1 MEAIDIIVGV
11 LFVVVLALVVAVW
24 ALARQTGILFERV
37 APLGALVTDSGPAV
51 GQPAPQFDIQSL
63 SGTGAVSVGGQQSH
77 STLLFFLSPTCPVCK
92 KLIPLL
98 NKIQNDE
105 RTWLNVVLASDG
117 KAEEHAKFI
126 ESHKLSAFPYLL
138 STELGL
144 AFRVSRLPFAVLIG
158 ENGNVL
164 AKGLVNNR
172 EQIESLFNAKEMG
185 VASVQT
191 YIEQAETSAHA

>member
-1 MEAIDIIVGV
+1 MEAINIIVGV
-11 LFVVVLALVVAVW
+11 LFVVVMGLVVAMW

-63 SGTGAVSVGGQQSH
+63 SGTGAVSVGGPQSH

-98 NKIQNDE
+98 TKIQNDE
-105 RTWLNVVLASDG
+105 RSWLKVVLASDG
-117 KAEEHAKFI
+117 KADEHARFI

-138 STELGL
+138 STELGM
-144 AFRVSRLPFAVLIG
+144 AFRVSRLPFALLIG

-185 VASVQT
+185 IASVQT
-191 YIEQAETSAHA
+191 YIEQAENSAHA

>member
-172 EQIESLFNAKEMG
+172 EQIEMG

>member
-1 MEAIDIIVGV
+1 MEAINIIVGV
-11 LFVVVLALVVAVW
+11 LFVVVLGLVVAMW

-63 SGTGAVSVGGQQSH
+63 SGTGAVSVGGTQSH

-98 NKIQNDE
+98 SKIQNDE
-105 RTWLNVVLASDG
+105 RSWLKVVLASDG
-117 KAEEHAKFI
+117 KADEHARFI

-138 STELGL
+138 STELGM
-144 AFRVSRLPFAVLIG
+144 AFRVSRLPFALLIG

-185 VASVQT
+185 IASVQT
-191 YIEQAETSAHA
+191 YIEQAENSAHA